1 MKPIQGLHHITAVAG
16 DAQANVDFYEGVL
29 GQRLVKTTVNFDD
42 PGTHHLYYGDEVGT
56 PGTVLT
62 FFPWRHV
69 GRGRAGNGET
79 AEVLYAVPADAHGY
93 WAERLEARGVRVEAV
108 EERFGDP
115 VLLFQDPDGM
125 RVGLVATDAPSHVTV
140 WEDGP
145 VPSEHA
151 IRGFHGVT
159 LWLDAVAPTARLLEE
174 EMGYRRV
181 AEEGD
186 RVRYRAEPDDRGIF
200 VDLVARPGQAP
211 GRFGAGSIHHIA
223 FRTVDD
229 EEQLEYRSRLMGAGY
244 PVTPVRDRQYF
255 HSIYFREPGG
265 VLFEVATDAPGFL
278 YDEPRESLGD
288 ALKLPSWL
296 EDRRPVIEQRLAPF
310 TRPAGG
316 RGGEAAQDASV
327 EEGAPVP
334 EGP

>member
-16 DAQANVDFYEGVL
+16 DAQANVDFYEGLL

-42 PGTHHLYYGDEVGT
+42 PGTHHLYYADEVGT

-62 FFPWRHV
+62 FFPWRHM
-69 GRGRAGNGET
+69 GRGKAGNGET
-79 AEVLYAVPADAHGY
+79 AEVLYTVPAAAHGY
-93 WAERLEARGVRVEAV
+93 WAERLEGEGVQVEAV

-115 VLLFQDPDGM
+115 VLLFRDPDGM
-125 RVGLVATDAPSHVTV
+125 RLGLVGTDTPADVTL

-145 VPSEHA
+145 VPVEHA
-151 IRGFHGVT
+151 LRGFHSVT
-159 LWLDAVAPTARLLEE
+159 LWLDAAEPTARLLEE

-181 AEEGD
+181 GVEGD
-186 RVRYRAEPDDRGIF
+186 RTRLRAEPDDRGIF
-200 VDLVARPGQAP
+200 VDLVARPGEPA
-211 GRFGAGSIHHIA
+211 GRFGAGSIHHVA

-229 EEQLEYRSRLMGAGY
+229 EEQLEYRSSLLAAGY

-288 ALKLPSWL
+288 ALKLPPWL
-296 EDRRPVIEQRLAPF
+296 EDRRTVIEERLAPF
-310 TRPAGG
+310 TRPCRG
-316 RGGEAAQDASV
+316 RERASAR
-327 EEGAPVP
+327 EGS
-334 EGP
+334 